1 MSDRYTQQQYY
12 CYPPTVI
19 VQTRPKG
26 RSISGFVLGFVSF
39 GFGWTLIVPVVGLIL
54 SGLGLQREPSGKTF
68 AIWGLV
74 LNGLAVLGWLI
85 GVILIVATFQ
95 AAHAISSSY
104 GY

>member
-1 MSDRYTQQQYY
+1 MSDRYTQQYY
-12 CYPPTVI
+12 YPPTVI
-19 VQTRPKG
+19 VQSRPKG
-26 RSISGFVLGFVSF
+26 RSISGFVLGFISF
-39 GFGWTLIVPVVGLIL
+39 GFGWTLVVPMAGLIL
-54 SGLGLQREPSGKTF
+54 SGLGLKCEPAGKTF

-85 GVILIVATFQ
+85 GVILIVAAFQ